1 MIRARA
7 GSALIA
13 GVASVL
19 AAAPAFA
26 QGYYSAGD
34 GLRFGI
40 FAHYNIA
47 NLEIADETAL
57 TSTTESLNSF
67 RFGASFGY
75 DWRWD
80 RTVFGIEAD
89 GTVGNGQNSTGTNTF
104 ANDYYATFRARLGY
118 YFHPGVLAYATG
130 GLALAGV
137 EFKTTAAGATT
148 PEKESQTLFGGV
160 VGAGA
165 EYDWYGMRVFG
176 EYLFSAYEPWETTTL
191 GSGQGNRLSID
202 ETAHQVRIGIKLNL
216 NPEYDVRPHR

>member
-1 MIRARA
+1 MTETMAR
-7 GSALIA
+7 SSLI
-13 GVASVL
+13 GL
-19 AAAPAFA
+19 AAALAAGSSAAA

-34 GLRFGI
+34 GLRFGV

-67 RFGASFGY
+67 RVGASFGY

-89 GTVGNGQNSTGTNTF
+89 GTAGNGQNSTGTNTF

-118 YFHPGVLAYATG
+118 YVHPGVLAYATG

-137 EFKTTAAGATT
+137 EFKTTAAAASS
-148 PEKESQTLFGGV
+148 PEKEFQTLLGGV
-160 VGAGA
+160 VGAGV

-191 GSGQGNRLSID
+191 GAGQGNRLSID
-202 ETAHQVRIGIKLNL
+202 ETAHQVRLGIKLNL
-216 NPEYDVRPHR
+216 NPEYDVRPYR